1 MTPILE
7 PILAGLTVSLINKYI
22 VNNNCLWLWLS
33 CSSLRDLPG
42 LCPCSPPPIEI
53 DGHEDDL
60 SSSNTT
66 VSDISLE
73 NPHVHIH

>member
-7 PILAGLTVSLINKYI
+7 PILAGLAVSLINKYI
-22 VNNNCLWLWLS
+22 VNNNCLWLW
-33 CSSLRDLPG
+33 CSS
-42 LCPCSPPPIEI
+42 PPTIEI

-60 SSSNTT
+60 ASSNTT

>member
-22 VNNNCLWLWLS
+22 VNNSALWLW
-33 CSSLRDLPG
+33 
-42 LCPCSPPPIEI
+42 CSPPDINL
-53 DGHEDDL
+53 DSHEDDL

-66 VSDISLE
+66 VSDVSLE
-73 NPHVHIH
+73 TPHHFYIH

>member
-22 VNNNCLWLWLS
+22 LNNTCLWLW
-33 CSSLRDLPG
+33 CH
-42 LCPCSPPPIEI
+42 PPKIDI

-60 SSSNTT
+60 ASSNTT
-66 VSDISLE
+66 VSDISLD
-73 NPHVHIH
+73 NPHVHVH

>member
-22 VNNNCLWLWLS
+22 VNNNCLWLW
-33 CSSLRDLPG
+33 
-42 LCPCSPPPIEI
+42 CSPPTIEI

>member
-22 VNNNCLWLWLS
+22 VNNSALWLW
-33 CSSLRDLPG
+33 
-42 LCPCSPPPIEI
+42 CSPPDI
-53 DGHEDDL
+53 DIYNHEDDL

-66 VSDISLE
+66 VSEISLD
-73 NPHVHIH
+73 NPHIHIH